1 MMIACLSDNDT
12 VLHHSAQYVGT
23 LMRLLFFN
31 ERLLK
36 IEMQTCTCIIG
47 ASMIHK
53 AIGNEG
59 GAREKND
66 RVKETCMVHVSQ
78 SF

>member
-12 VLHHSAQYVGT
+12 VLYHSAQYVGT

-36 IEMQTCTCIIG
+36 IEMQTCTCTCIIG

-59 GAREKND
+59 GGRQG
-66 RVKETCMVHVSQ
+66 RRMIG
-78 SF
+78 